1 MTKKANLVGAFA
13 ATLALGASVSAAQAL
28 SVGFKLTLLQN
39 PGTSYSAVNG
49 DNPVFILENQ
59 SEGGLRIT
67 QIDFS
72 IGNTAYNF
80 DRVVLTGTTG
90 GGVVRGGPAGGAMS
104 IAGGSIDGID
114 GGIRADQFSLSF
126 TDFDPTEKATW
137 TAEIDQDAPPAANA
151 NNATNFRTVF
161 FDNGGASVPNS
172 VMKVHFSDL
181 RALTYEITGVSQ
193 GQIGATV
200 TSTCDLTGASAEI
213 SAIYALSDNSG
224 VAASLTGVP
233 LTAALRR
240 EARGLAR
247 SSSFTCT
254 SSGGDIEVTITSDD
268 GDWEW
273 SLKD

>member
-1 MTKKANLVGAFA
+1 MTKMANLVGAFA
-13 ATLALGASVSAAQAL
+13 ATLALCASVSAAQAL

-39 PGTSYSAVNG
+39 PGTSYSAANG

-193 GQIGATV
+193 GQIGYSFTQAA
-200 TSTCDLTGASAEI
+200 DDFGGGA
-213 SAIYALSDNSG
+213 D
-224 VAASLTGVP
+224 VP
-233 LTAALRR
+233 LPAALPLLG
-240 EARGLAR
+240 AGLAGLGLAGR
-247 SSSFTCT
+247 RRRGRTA
-254 SSGGDIEVTITSDD
+254 GA
-268 GDWEW
+268 
-273 SLKD
+273 